1 MDPKKRKR
9 RRMLI
14 LALLVV
20 GVIAATGA
28 YAFWTLGGTG
38 TGTAQTG
45 TANDITVNQT
55 STVSG
60 LYPGGPAQGLS
71 GDFDNP
77 NANAVVVSNVVANVT
92 GTSAGAACDSS
103 NFAIAGSSTIGNG
116 GVVPSGTGVGSWSGL
131 TLQLVETGVNQD
143 ACKNVT
149 VNIAY
154 TAS

>member
-1 MDPKKRKR
+1 MDPKNRKR

-38 TGTAQTG
+38 SGTAQTG
-45 TANDITVNQT
+45 TANDVTVNQT
-55 STVSG
+55 STVTG

-71 GDFDNP
+71 GNFDNP
-77 NANAVVVSNVVANVT
+77 NANAVVVSNVSAVVT
-92 GTSAGAACDSS
+92 GTSAGASCDSS
-103 NFAIAGSSTIGNG
+103 NFAIGGASAIGGG
-116 GVVPSGTGVGSWSGL
+116 GVVPSGTGQGSWTGL
-131 TLQLVETGVNQD
+131 TLRLLDTGVNQD

-149 VNIAY
+149 VNITY

>member
-1 MDPKKRKR
+1 MHPKKRR
-9 RRMLI
+9 RRIAI

-28 YAFWTLGGTG
+28 YAFWTLGGSG
-38 TGTAQTG
+38 SGTAQTG
-45 TANDITVNQT
+45 TANDVTVNQT

-71 GDFDNP
+71 GNFDNP
-77 NANAVVVSNVVANVT
+77 NANAVVVSNVAASVT
-92 GTSAGAACDSS
+92 GTSNAGCGAG
-103 NFAIAGSSTIGNG
+103 NFAIGGSSTIGGG
-116 GVVPSGTGVGSWSGL
+116 GVVPSGTGTGSWSGL
-131 TLQLVETGVNQD
+131 TLQLLETGVNQD

>member
-1 MDPKKRKR
+1 MDPKKRKQ

-28 YAFWTLGGTG
+28 YAYWTLGGSG
-38 TGTAQTG
+38 SGTAQTG
-45 TANDITVNQT
+45 TANDVTVNQT

-60 LYPGGPAQGLS
+60 LYPNGPAQGLS
-71 GDFDNP
+71 GNFDNP
-77 NANAVVVSNVVANVT
+77 NANAVVVSNVSAVVT
-92 GTSAGAACDSS
+92 GTSNAGCTSAD
-103 NFAIAGSSTIGNG
+103 FAIAGASTIGNG
-116 GVVPSGTGVGSWSGL
+116 GVVASGNGQGSWSGL
-131 TLQLVETGVNQD
+131 TLQLIDTGVNQD